1 MAIVGKL
8 AGPYLDA
15 TGRPHLHSALTQ
27 WYLTLAYTGLN
38 TRSAQC
44 GQVYWGWKRQV
55 YCI

>member
-44 GQVYWGWKRQV
+44 GQVYWG
-55 YCI
+55 